1 MKHCC
6 THGVKDKQCIRSKDK
21 KVFSLPCRFTRKRC
35 VSKPIKGFTMRSS
48 CAPYLSCKQKR
59 KRKSQKLNKSR
70 KTRKWFTTDPFFKY
84 FILKKKYFEN
94 FHKWFLKNSPP
105 PQLFFFH
112 DVFFVLFCFMVS
124 KSTLGIFYYITI

>member
-21 KVFSLPCRFTRKRC
+21 KVFSLPRRFTRKRC

-70 KTRKWFTTDPFFKY
+70 KTRKWFTTDSFFKY

-105 PQLFFFH
+105 PSTFFFH
-112 DVFFVLFCFMVS
+112 DVFFVLFCFTVS
-124 KSTLGIFYYITI
+124 KSTLLIFYYITI